1 MEQQLLGCDVIGYN
15 ARWDF
20 EDGKLVYEDGADHG
34 THCAG
39 IIGASWDGHGISG
52 VASNVRLISIQ
63 IGCADGTTSLV
74 NSLRGFEFVRRAN
87 EKTGANIRI

>member
-52 VASNVRLISIQ
+52 VASNVKTYIHTDWVCGRNHIS
-63 IGCADGTTSLV
+63 G
-74 NSLRGFEFVRRAN
+74 
-87 EKTGANIRI
+87 